1 MHPCLTGETL
11 RHHHGHPSIDDRLQS
26 PPLCQ
31 SNRPAY
37 PTATVSPLSALTLML
52 ESNHTSRGWRL
63 TALGQPACCDGHNTV
78 VQRTRDNLVDGSR
91 MGHQGG
97 RDPKLY
103 LGEEDLC
110 GNAKGSLIPFDGR
123 SECSRGLWGMSM
135 DECLSGNENEGVA
148 PYEGE
153 RTSRA
158 TTHNGTCSHRRARH
172 RRGNRYDTSS
182 GLPKFWKNLRWFGVR
197 FQNFH
202 LETVLDGTRLH
213 ICYICASTI
222 DFTLVPWLEQGSWL

>member
-1 MHPCLTGETL
+1 
-11 RHHHGHPSIDDRLQS
+11 
-26 PPLCQ
+26 
-31 SNRPAY
+31 
-37 PTATVSPLSALTLML
+37 ML
-52 ESNHTSRGWRL
+52 ESDHTPRGWRL
-63 TALGQPACCDGHNTV
+63 TAPGQPACCDGHNTG

-103 LGEEDLC
+103 PGEEELC

-148 PYEGE
+148 PYEGK

-172 RRGNRYDTSS
+172 PRGNRYDTSS

-197 FQNFH
+197 FQNSTSRPHWTVPDYTFAISVRRPLISH
-202 LETVLDGTRLH
+202 WFRGWNRDPGFDLE
-213 ICYICASTI
+213 S
-222 DFTLVPWLEQGSWL
+222 